1 MLLTDTAAAG
11 QVFRWYTN
19 NKDWLTATRLPRMMK
34 RLLRRANAL
43 NPGENDD
50 FADEQP
56 VETGTA
62 PAAASAELEAKL
74 EQMSQQLGQMAQQLN
89 QTQAQLRQ
97 MQQANRRTAEAAAA
111 AATGRTEDSNAL
123 EIRVNA
129 SLAAH
134 QERLKIQT
142 NMTDES
148 LRKIISSGEQMATRL
163 SKTEKLLETLQN
175 APNNNCG
182 NCPAAP
188 VLAEADDPP
197 SLSKIPTDDIVKFQR
212 DIQHEVQ
219 QLKVKLQMT
228 ADDMVKNVNSLQFE
242 NEGMYRNFSAL
253 FKDGLAAVGESVDDR
268 LSSASSS
275 SYDIITNA
283 TLAFGED
290 LQVLRQAVS
299 SSTAQIQFLVGQDM
313 KSVRGLEELRS
324 GARRHEANIQVLT
337 TQLGEFKFQVQDQLN
352 NIRAHFTQTVN
363 EFYQKIVDRQNA
375 MAYRLTSVVDELS
388 AVKGKGIFTQPVQ
401 IFIYLFPT
409 LLCLSS
415 SAQYPGT
422 DDGCRA
428 GRHWR

>member
-1 MLLTDTAAAG
+1 
-11 QVFRWYTN
+11 
-19 NKDWLTATRLPRMMK
+19 MMK

-56 VETGTA
+56 VEIGGGGGGTA
-62 PAAASAELEAKL
+62 PAVSSSSSSSAELEAKL
-74 EQMSQQLGQMAQQLN
+74 EQMSLQLGQMQLQLN

-97 MQQANRRTAEAAAA
+97 MQQANRRTEAAVA
-111 AATGRTEDSNAL
+111 AATASAAGAGRAADDLSAL

-163 SKTEKLLETLQN
+163 SKTEKLLLQTLKN
-175 APNNNCG
+175 APNNCG
-182 NCPAAP
+182 GGGDCPAVASSSSRSP
-188 VLAEADDPP
+188 AEMPDEPTN
-197 SLSKIPTDDIVKFQR
+197 SKTSSEDILKFQR
-212 DIQHEVQ
+212 DMEREVE
-219 QLKVKLQMT
+219 QLKMKLQLT
-228 ADDMVKNVNSLQFE
+228 AGDLEKNINSIHVQS
-242 NEGMYRNFSAL
+242 EGALRNFSSVYQEGMRAL
-253 FKDGLAAVGESVDDR
+253 AEVLEDKVST
-268 LSSASSS
+268 ASSS
-275 SYDIITNA
+275 SYDVITNA

-299 SSTAQIQFLVGQDM
+299 SSTAQLQFLIGQDM

-324 GARRHEANIQVLT
+324 GARRHESNIQVLT

-363 EFYQKIVDRQNA
+363 EFYQKIVERQNA
-375 MAYRLTSVVDELS
+375 MSYRLSSVVDELS
-388 AVKGKGIFTQPVQ
+388 AVKGKGMLVINKH
-401 IFIYLFPT
+401 LF
-409 LLCLSS
+409 
-415 SAQYPGT
+415 
-422 DDGCRA
+422 
-428 GRHWR
+428 WRRPSVSQRKKDEMLNAHFRLFVFVR